1 MRGPDW
7 PVVGRGQSV
16 GLLGGSFDPAH
27 AGHVAI
33 TQAALARFGLDWVW
47 WVVSPGNP
55 LKADAP
61 AALPRRLD
69 QARQVMRHPR
79 VRVTDIERHLSSRF
93 TADTVASLQAAY
105 PHVRF
110 VWLMGADNLAQFH
123 RWDRWADIAQRVP
136 LGVMARPGQ
145 SLRALN
151 APTPRHLRGE
161 RVAPRRLAAAE
172 APAWS
177 FVNIPLRPES
187 STELR
192 RSGQWKQ

>member
-7 PVVGRGQSV
+7 PVAGRGQSV

-33 TQAALARFGLDWVW
+33 TRAALARFGLDWVW

-55 LKADAP
+55 LKRDAP
-61 AALPRRLD
+61 AALDRRLA

-79 VRVTDIERHLSSRF
+79 VHVTDIEAQLSSRF
-93 TADTVASLQAAY
+93 SADTVASLQEAY
-105 PHVRF
+105 PHLRF
-110 VWLMGADNLAQFH
+110 VWLMGSDNLGQFH
-123 RWDRWADIAQRVP
+123 LWDRWDEIAGRVP
-136 LGVMARPGQ
+136 LGIFARPGDR
-145 SLRALN
+145 LRALN
-151 APTPRHLRGE
+151 SPT
-161 RVAPRRLAAAE
+161 ARRLASDRVPPAMLAQAAP
-172 APAWS
+172 PAWS

-192 RSGQWKQ
+192 RAGQWKH